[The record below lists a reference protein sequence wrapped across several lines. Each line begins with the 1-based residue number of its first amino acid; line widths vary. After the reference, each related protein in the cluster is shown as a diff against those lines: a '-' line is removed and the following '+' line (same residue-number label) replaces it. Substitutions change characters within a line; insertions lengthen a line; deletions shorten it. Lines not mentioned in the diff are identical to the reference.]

1 MYHAFI
7 RRQVRKSFASLG
19 TVSPFDDVGNLAPD
33 IEHVFAGDSAI
44 GGARRGPA
52 AFVRW
57 LERVYRLLPDLK
69 FEVQD
74 VIVSGGPFNTR
85 VAVHWQSRANSVAGY
100 PYAND
105 GVHLIRM
112 SKGRIT
118 HIRVFT
124 DTEVIARTMAAV
136 AEMGIEEASAL
147 PLG

>member
-7 RRQVRKSFASLG
+7 RHQVRKSFASLG
-19 TVSPFDDVGNLAPD
+19 TVAPASEAANLAPD
-33 IEHVFAGDSAI
+33 VEHVFAGDSAI

-85 VAVHWQSRANSVAGY
+85 VAVHWQSRAITVTGD

-124 DTEVIARTMAAV
+124 DTKVIAHTMAAV
-136 AEMGIEEASAL
+136 AEKNVDEAAAP
-147 PLG
+147 PLD

>member
-7 RRQVRKSFASLG
+7 RHQVRKSFAGLG
-19 TVSPFDDVGNLAPD
+19 TVEPSAEAGSLASEV
-33 IEHVFAGDSAI
+33 EHVFAGESAI

-69 FEVQD
+69 FDVQD
-74 VIVSGGPFNTR
+74 IIVSGGPFNTR
-85 VAVHWQSRANSVAGY
+85 VAVHWRSQATSVTGD

-105 GVHLIRM
+105 GVHLIHM
-112 SKGRIT
+112 SKGKIT

-124 DTEVIARTMAAV
+124 DSEVITRIMSAIAGN
-136 AEMGIEEASAL
+136 GIEEAAAL
-147 PLG
+147 PLN